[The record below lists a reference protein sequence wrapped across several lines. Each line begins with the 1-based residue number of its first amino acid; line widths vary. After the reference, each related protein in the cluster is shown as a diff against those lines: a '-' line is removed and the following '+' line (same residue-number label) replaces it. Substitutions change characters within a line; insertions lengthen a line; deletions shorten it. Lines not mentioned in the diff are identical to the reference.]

1 MKILLNVGL
10 GDFLGGFDMFLCSV
24 YHSSFVFHISIEEEV
39 AMAKSKG
46 NNLKRAFF
54 ASVPLVLGLL
64 LLLWFTNYSKSTDL
78 QNVLQNLPKEIT
90 QSINSA
96 ASSQKQDNEILERF
110 EKLTQDLLKKQDE
123 QLKKFD
129 RERKV
134 LEKKIQ
140 SLRHPPVHATTREKL
155 ALVFEHGA
163 TKKFPAYIWQTWPY
177 SDSDE
182 RMEST
187 LRTYERNWGAKNP
200 GFVHEIINDDTA
212 AALVHYLYSSVPEV
226 IEAYDALPSSFLRI
240 DFFKYLILLA
250 RGGIYADMDTN
261 PLQPIPNWIPENV
274 SPKEIGLVVGIEN
287 DSRNPDWRSKY
298 LRRLQ
303 FGDWIIQAKPGH
315 PIIREIV
322 AKITENTLKRKSD
335 GELRMHLRNDMNI
348 MGWTGSGVWTDVI
361 FTYFN
366 DYVQSGVLSKIT
378 WKDFHDLKVPK
389 LVSDVLI
396 FPQSSFNAPEKD
408 KPKDGSEVKEV
419 DEGNKALH
427 FATHQ
432 GMKSWKAAP
441 KVADGK

>member
-1 MKILLNVGL
+1 MKL
-10 GDFLGGFDMFLCSV
+10 
-24 YHSSFVFHISIEEEV
+24 
-39 AMAKSKG
+39 
-46 NNLKRAFF
+46 
-54 ASVPLVLGLL
+54 
-64 LLLWFTNYSKSTDL
+64 
-78 QNVLQNLPKEIT
+78 
-90 QSINSA
+90 
-96 ASSQKQDNEILERF
+96 
-110 EKLTQDLLKKQDE
+110 
-123 QLKKFD
+123 
-129 RERKV
+129 
-134 LEKKIQ
+134 
-140 SLRHPPVHATTREKL
+140 
-155 ALVFEHGA
+155 
-163 TKKFPAYIWQTWPY
+163 
-177 SDSDE
+177 
-182 RMEST
+182 
-187 LRTYERNWGAKNP
+187 
-200 GFVHEIINDDTA
+200 
-212 AALVHYLYSSVPEV
+212 
-226 IEAYDALPSSFLRI
+226 AYDALPSSFLRI

-419 DEGNKALH
+419 DEGNKAS
-427 FATHQ
+427 FALCNTPRHEKLE
-432 GMKSWKAAP
+432 GCSK
-441 KVADGK
+441 GC